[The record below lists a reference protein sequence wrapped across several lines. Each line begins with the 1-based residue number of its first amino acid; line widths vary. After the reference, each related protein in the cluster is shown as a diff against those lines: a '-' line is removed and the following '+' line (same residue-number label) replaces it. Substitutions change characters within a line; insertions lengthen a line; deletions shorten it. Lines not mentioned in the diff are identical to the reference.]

1 MAVPA
6 TTMYNAPSKPMNRGS
21 RSSAIGSFAHF
32 IARVEE
38 TDIDQRLATVTRV
51 ENLGN
56 RRWNVDVCQSWKA
69 IDDCDEP
76 VRVVLRERS
85 DEDCVQ

>member
-1 MAVPA
+1 
-6 TTMYNAPSKPMNRGS
+6 MYNAPSKPMNRGS

-56 RRWNVDVCQSWKA
+56 RRWNVDVCQS
-69 IDDCDEP
+69 
-76 VRVVLRERS
+76 
-85 DEDCVQ
+85 